1 MIRGMDML
9 YDEFHMY
16 LKRMRNNYHVSVSY
30 VPEGVIL
37 VYDNKKCDTKVEA
50 RYSVNDTFKY
60 NSLDDLVLEF
70 KAKAEEKLGII
81 DITQEVH
88 DGES

>member
-1 MIRGMDML
+1 MPSGIDLL
-9 YDEFHMY
+9 YDDFQMY
-16 LKRMRNNYHVSVSY
+16 IKRMHNNYHVSVSY

-37 VYDNKKCDTKVEA
+37 VYNNKKCDTKVEA
-50 RYSVNDTFKY
+50 RYTVSDTFKY
-60 NSLDDLVLEF
+60 RDLEELVLEF

-88 DGES
+88 DGKS

>member
-1 MIRGMDML
+1 MSNGVDLL
-9 YDEFHMY
+9 YDDFGMY
-16 LKRMRNNYHVSVSY
+16 LRKMRDMYHVSVTY

-37 VYDNKKCDTKVEA
+37 VYDNKKCGGKAEA
-50 RYSVNDTFKY
+50 RYSVADTFKY
-60 NSLDDLVLEF
+60 NNLEEMVLEF

-81 DITQEVH
+81 DITQEVT